1 MEGTLGLETCLIG
14 MENHVTTEMNQVLGR
29 AFTEMEVDEAL
40 KQMQP
45 MKSLGPDDF
54 SAGFFQRSWP
64 IVRGE
69 VCKIVLDF

>member
-1 MEGTLGLETCLIG
+1 MK
-14 MENHVTTEMNQVLGR
+14 
-29 AFTEMEVDEAL
+29 VDEAL

-45 MKSLGPDDF
+45 MKSLGPNGF

-69 VCKIVLDF
+69 VYKTVLDFLNYAIFYSSLNDTYIV